1 MTQGIKEAINQEIIE
16 MEEVVNDKEASP
28 EMRSNARSYVRGIKK
43 GLKLIEDKLV
53 SSQAKIKEL
62 EDKVAEKEERILK
75 LYHHELENYTL
86 KKKVGRVM
94 KMLDKEKIANMI
106 YAFRQ
111 GNEHME
117 DIDFEDCRDV
127 AQAFIDYIK
136 GGV

>member
-1 MTQGIKEAINQEIIE
+1 MSLDWFPKKKE
-16 MEEVVNDKEASP
+16 
-28 EMRSNARSYVRGIKK
+28 RYCKK
-43 GLKLIEDKLV
+43 GDMF
-53 SSQAKIKEL
+53 
-62 EDKVAEKEERILK
+62 
-75 LYHHELENYTL
+75 
-86 KKKVGRVM
+86 VGSLGLREQEGIYNAGRNDAIDECESALM